1 MLEQPG
7 WDGGLDELAVELPGL
22 LECLDPVLLQASSLL
37 LQQLYNFGLVG
48 DMVILWIP
56 WAPHEAVVM
65 TDCTETGI
73 PEAGIIPTTEAAAAD
88 TGTGPYN
95 SLSSV
100 MGLNKYLGAASG

>member
-1 MLEQPG
+1 MEQPG
-7 WDGGLDELAVELPGL
+7 WDGGLDELAVELPGR

-73 PEAGIIPTTEAAAAD
+73 PEAGIIPTTEAAAV
-88 TGTGPYN
+88 T
-95 SLSSV
+95 SLPPTQPFPTQPQRVRSHDDR
-100 MGLNKYLGAASG
+100 

>member
-1 MLEQPG
+1 MEPG

-48 DMVILWIP
+48 DMVIRWIP
-56 WAPHEAVVM
+56 WALHEAVVM

-73 PEAGIIPTTEAAAAD
+73 PEAGIIPTEAATLED
-88 TGTGPYN
+88 TDTGPYN

>member
-1 MLEQPG
+1 MEQPG
-7 WDGGLDELAVELPGL
+7 WDGGLDELAVELPGR

-48 DMVILWIP
+48 DMVIRWIP
-56 WAPHEAVVM
+56 WALHEAVVM

-73 PEAGIIPTTEAAAAD
+73 PEAGIIPTEAATLED
-88 TGTGPYN
+88 TDTGPYN

>member
-1 MLEQPG
+1 MLEPG

-48 DMVILWIP
+48 DMVIRWIP
-56 WAPHEAVVM
+56 WALHEAVVM

-73 PEAGIIPTTEAAAAD
+73 PEAGIIPTEAATLED
-88 TGTGPYN
+88 TDTGPYN

>member
-1 MLEQPG
+1 M
-7 WDGGLDELAVELPGL
+7 ELPGL

-48 DMVILWIP
+48 DMVIRWIP
-56 WAPHEAVVM
+56 WALHEAVVM

-73 PEAGIIPTTEAAAAD
+73 PEAGIIPTEAATLED
-88 TGTGPYN
+88 TDTGPYN